1 MWLPVIA
8 CQHRRLLR
16 LGDDDF
22 DVGTSDLQDFTSA
35 GERASCAPT
44 GYPVVETIS
53 REIAQDLGTC
63 GVAVVVWVR
72 WVIELLCKKPAVLLR
87 EFLGPL
93 HHAGAALCCWR
104 EDYLT
109 TEGAH
114 DLASFDGEC
123 FHHSGDEGMPRGSAN
138 HGECDAG
145 IP

>member
-16 LGDDDF
+16 LGDNDF

-35 GERASCAPT
+35 GECASCAPT

-53 REIAQDLGTC
+53 REILQDLGTG
-63 GVAVVVWVR
+63 GVAVIGWICKVV
-72 WVIELLCKKPAVLLR
+72 ELLCKKPAVLLR

-93 HHAGAALCCWR
+93 HHAGAAFCCWR

-114 DLASFDGEC
+114 DLASFDREGLS
-123 FHHSGDEGMPRGSAN
+123 HRSDESVGSLMIA
-138 HGECDAG
+138 
-145 IP
+145 